1 MSFGRGRFVPY
12 SRDSGILF
20 KMRSRTVIFVRYIYD
35 SINKMNLKQKN
46 FLKRNA
52 KIRGLT
58 VYSFKDYVII
68 DEGKG
73 KSRLLI

>member
-1 MSFGRGRFVPY
+1 MGFGRGRFVPY

-52 KIRGLT
+52 K
-58 VYSFKDYVII
+58 K
-68 DEGKG
+68 
-73 KSRLLI
+73 